1 MPPNDRAGAQR
12 QRSAAPDFIYKEKEM
27 ELIPSYYIEGGN
39 KSIDKIDLNKF
50 NSVEEKSEF
59 ILRDSPKYSP
69 IDRLYNE
76 KYIISTYIKQQEL
89 FINIY
94 NLETNNNKTFKKDK
108 NVSPNL
114 PSFFSI
120 EGKTK
125 TFSFDPEIPFF
136 DTTAYLRFG
145 RTPIESNVFLPT
157 RSH

>member
-1 MPPNDRAGAQR
+1 
-12 QRSAAPDFIYKEKEM
+12 M

-89 FINIY
+89 FMRI
-94 NLETNNNKTFKKDK
+94 
-108 NVSPNL
+108 S
-114 PSFFSI
+114 S
-120 EGKTK
+120 
-125 TFSFDPEIPFF
+125 
-136 DTTAYLRFG
+136 
-145 RTPIESNVFLPT
+145 
-157 RSH
+157 